1 MGRFVNQDPIGLLGG
16 ENLYAFEPNT
26 QTWVDFLGLEKI
38 ITKGVIY
45 QSSSNSN
52 INLTPRP
59 GKDTTTG
66 LSASLDKQP
75 GKCQAIYVCKLQGS
89 GLEAVDNHGR
99 HVSIRP
105 TIPINQSLLNGLILV
120 KMLLQIHLSIL
131 RNYNKQSYRIILVPD
146 YIGWYLA
153 GVAE

>member
-1 MGRFVNQDPIGLLGG
+1 MGG
-16 ENLYAFEPNT
+16 ENLYAFAPNA
-26 QTWVDFLGLEKI
+26 QSWVDFLGLEKI

-45 QSSSNSN
+45 RSSSNSN
-52 INLTPRP
+52 INFTPRP
-59 GKDTTTG
+59 AKDTTTG
-66 LSASLDKQP
+66 LYASLDKQP

-89 GLEAVDNHGR
+89 GLETVKDHGR

-131 RNYNKQSYRIILVPD
+131 RNCNNQSHRIILVLD
-146 YIGWYLA
+146 HIG
-153 GVAE
+153 

>member
-1 MGRFVNQDPIGLLGG
+1 MNQDPIGLEGG
-16 ENLYAFEPNT
+16 ENLYAFAPNT
-26 QTWVDFLGLEKI
+26 QTWVEFLGLEKI

-45 QSSSNSN
+45 RSSSNSN

-75 GKCQAIYVCKLQGS
+75 GKCQAIYVSKLQGS
-89 GLEAVDNHGR
+89 GLETVNDHGR

-105 TIPINQSLLNGLILV
+105 TIPINQSLFNGLILV

-131 RNYNKQSYRIILVPD
+131 RNYNKQSHRIILVPD
-146 YIGWYLA
+146 HIGWYLA
-153 GVAE
+153 GVAEWGV